1 MKLKPLIGAALIS
14 TLGLV
19 GSAAI
24 AATASH
30 KEAAYDAP
38 SHDFTSIV
46 TGNSVMP
53 HNGLVALGKTEHKA
67 PASTKKG
74 AAYDAPSDGVPFAAG
89 MIANIDSYYSSESK
103 YEGGVPFWPQ
113 IDKSYADVYVK
124 NANLFLNSNM
134 GVVHATINFG
144 YNNSGASTYL
154 GTSHEQNQISDFG
167 LNEGYVNI
175 YENDF
180 SLPLYLRLGRFYQNF
195 GHYDVYSM
203 LPDLTQYMS
212 QVNGAGAEVGYIHP
226 MPNGAVYADI
236 SGFGGASTA
245 ASDFKDRHPGNFS
258 AKVGVQTGLSAGS
271 LADNVATDLDVSYL
285 HQLSDLDYYNGT
297 VGTGFTVNA
306 FPQGAIT
313 TSGGDASYHGLTLF
327 NSKGKA
333 LGAVD
338 VHANMQAQGG
348 SLDGTGL
355 DLNFVTFLGKAHVN
369 GGSKLNSGGTPW
381 AVSVDATYKV
391 NQVPVVQSAS
401 LLLGGGFT
409 KHAGYNGTGATGS
422 STLDA
427 VGLGLPEWQAHFGL
441 GACITRNLST
451 QLVYQHNAEP
461 KNTGAAIDNKT
472 IKDSSKH
479 IATKASNVVMWGFT
493 VDV

>member
-89 MIANIDSYYSSESK
+89 MIANVDSYYSSKSK
-103 YEGGVPFWPQ
+103 YEAGVPFWPQ

-154 GTSHEQNQISDFG
+154 GTDSPKNATSDFG

-180 SLPLYLRLGRFYQNF
+180 SLPMYLRLGRFYQNF

-236 SGFGGASTA
+236 CC
-245 ASDFKDRHPGNFS
+245 K
-258 AKVGVQTGLSAGS
+258 
-271 LADNVATDLDVSYL
+271 
-285 HQLSDLDYYNGT
+285 
-297 VGTGFTVNA
+297 
-306 FPQGAIT
+306 
-313 TSGGDASYHGLTLF
+313 
-327 NSKGKA
+327 
-333 LGAVD
+333 
-338 VHANMQAQGG
+338 
-348 SLDGTGL
+348 
-355 DLNFVTFLGKAHVN
+355 
-369 GGSKLNSGGTPW
+369 
-381 AVSVDATYKV
+381 
-391 NQVPVVQSAS
+391 
-401 LLLGGGFT
+401 
-409 KHAGYNGTGATGS
+409 
-422 STLDA
+422 
-427 VGLGLPEWQAHFGL
+427 
-441 GACITRNLST
+441 
-451 QLVYQHNAEP
+451 
-461 KNTGAAIDNKT
+461 
-472 IKDSSKH
+472 
-479 IATKASNVVMWGFT
+479 
-493 VDV
+493 

>member
-67 PASTKKG
+67 LASTKKG

-134 GVVHATINFG
+134 GVLHAIINFG

-154 GTSHEQNQISDFG
+154 GTSHKKNQIRDFG

-203 LPDLTQYMS
+203 LPDLTQYLS
-212 QVNGAGAEVGYIHP
+212 EVNGAGVELGYIHP
-226 MPNGAVYADI
+226 THNGAVYADI

-245 ASDFKDRHPGNFS
+245 ASGFKDRHPGNFS
-258 AKVGVQTGLSAGS
+258 AKVGVQTSLSAGS
-271 LADNVATDLDVSYL
+271 LADNVAADLDLSYL
-285 HQLSDLDYYNGT
+285 HQLSDLDYYNGS
-297 VGTGFTVNA
+297 VGTGFMVNTL
-306 FPQGAIT
+306 PQGAST
-313 TSGGDASYHGLTLF
+313 TGHDKPDYGNLTLF

-333 LGAVD
+333 RGAVA
-338 VHANMQAQGG
+338 VHASLQAHGG

-355 DLNFVTFLGKAHVN
+355 DLNFVTFMRQGFVA
-369 GGSKLNSGGTPW
+369 GGSMAAQVGVGAPLALS
-381 AVSVDATYKV
+381 ADATYQV
-391 NQVPVVQSAS
+391 NQLPLVQSAS
-401 LLLGGGFT
+401 LLLGGGFSR
-409 KHAGYNGTGATGS
+409 HAGYNGENTKGAI
-422 STLDA
+422 
-427 VGLGLPEWQAHFGL
+427 GLGLPEWQAHFGL
-441 GACITRNLST
+441 GACITRSLST

-461 KNTGAAIDNKT
+461 KNTGDVIKAAVEDNR
-472 IKDSSKH
+472 